1 MSDLNAIYITGNL
14 TKDPDVRYMPNGNA
28 ILNFQIASNEYFKKQ
43 DGSGGNAVVFIGIV
57 LFGKQTETLKDDLRK
72 GVRVLIEGKL
82 NQEFWKDTE
91 SGAQR
96 SKYKIKAMRVQVLSG
111 NNIKKENSKE
121 ELKPEKDDEEAPF

>member
-14 TKDPDVRYMPNGNA
+14 TKDPDIRYMQNGNA
-28 ILNFQIASNEYFKKQ
+28 VLNFQIASNEYFKKQ

-121 ELKPEKDDEEAPF
+121 ELKPEKDDEAAPV